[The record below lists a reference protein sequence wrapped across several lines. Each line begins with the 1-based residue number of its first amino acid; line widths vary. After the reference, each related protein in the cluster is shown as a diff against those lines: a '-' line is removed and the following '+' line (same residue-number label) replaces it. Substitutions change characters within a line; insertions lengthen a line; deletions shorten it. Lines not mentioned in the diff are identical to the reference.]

1 LALILLAGMQAIAQE
16 AAQDSGDAQAAPA
29 RAPSGPPMTVNG
41 YVTNSATGEALPRVL
56 VRVEGE
62 ADAAVLTDGEG
73 HFEIP
78 DVPVG
83 PQTIRLMK
91 PGYRDRPYATEEV
104 DAENDGPPHNVLVA
118 PQMKPLGFQ
127 LTPIGA
133 IHGHVELSTGDPAQE
148 IPVVLVKQVVRYG
161 RAVWMQGA
169 DTRTN
174 GDGSFRFAG
183 LPDGVYAVYTEPVL
197 ESEPAVTVVAP
208 GSAANVERSGYPS
221 VFFPDAREFP
231 SAMRIKLG
239 VGEQAE
245 ANILL
250 TLEAFHTVTATAFFP
265 NGRQFSPKAGGESSV
280 TVSILDAGG
289 HRLPYTGEFDAG
301 TGTVQAVLPDGIYTF
316 QVAATLNDPSVAGA
330 AGGRA
335 SRNKALYTG
344 FTELSVAGHAVT
356 NLRIPLSPVPSWP
369 VRVREIRSALH
380 TAQAITAAGQGLES
394 LVTVA
399 ATNAGDLPTEGGGD
413 SATAEAVGVDQLDLT
428 GAGFGP
434 LWINVMV
441 NDRSVCVDSF
451 TAGGINLAREPLIIS
466 PAATPPPMELTL
478 RDDCAQLTL
487 QLPAALAAFLPGD
500 EPFYTVYV
508 IPDFDT
514 SVDLPPMTIHSSS
527 GGSLT
532 MTGLTPG
539 SYHVYVFAAPVR
551 LAYRNSTALAA
562 LGIPGQAVTVTAGAS
577 ASVVLEVPGQ

>member
-1 LALILLAGMQAIAQE
+1 M
-16 AAQDSGDAQAAPA
+16 AQDGPQDSADAPA
-29 RAPSGPPMTVNG
+29 AKAPSGPPMTVDG

-62 ADAAVLTDGEG
+62 ADAAELTDGEG

-169 DTRTN
+169 NTRTN

-197 ESEPAVTVVAP
+197 ESELAVTVVAP

-221 VFFPDAREFP
+221 VFFPDAREFS

-265 NGRQFSPKAGGESSV
+265 NGRQFSAKAGGESNVNGVDSGCGRAQAALHGRV
-280 TVSILDAGG
+280 RLGNGDGAG
-289 HRLPYTGEFDAG
+289 
-301 TGTVQAVLPDGIYTF
+301 
-316 QVAATLNDPSVAGA
+316 GA
-330 AGGRA
+330 AGRD
-335 SRNKALYTG
+335 
-344 FTELSVAGHAVT
+344 
-356 NLRIPLSPVPSWP
+356 
-369 VRVREIRSALH
+369 LH
-380 TAQAITAAGQGLES
+380 NS
-394 LVTVA
+394 
-399 ATNAGDLPTEGGGD
+399 GGGY
-413 SATAEAVGVDQLDLT
+413 AE
-428 GAGFGP
+428 
-434 LWINVMV
+434 
-441 NDRSVCVDSF
+441 
-451 TAGGINLAREPLIIS
+451 
-466 PAATPPPMELTL
+466 
-478 RDDCAQLTL
+478 
-487 QLPAALAAFLPGD
+487 
-500 EPFYTVYV
+500 
-508 IPDFDT
+508 
-514 SVDLPPMTIHSSS
+514 
-527 GGSLT
+527 
-532 MTGLTPG
+532 
-539 SYHVYVFAAPVR
+539 
-551 LAYRNSTALAA
+551 
-562 LGIPGQAVTVTAGAS
+562 
-577 ASVVLEVPGQ
+577 